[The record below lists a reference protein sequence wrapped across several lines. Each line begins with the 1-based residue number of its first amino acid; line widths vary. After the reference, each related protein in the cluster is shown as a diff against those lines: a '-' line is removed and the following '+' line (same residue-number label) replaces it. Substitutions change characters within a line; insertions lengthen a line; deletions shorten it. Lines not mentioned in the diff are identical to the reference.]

1 MVWLPL
7 QGPFIWLLAAAAE
20 KALPLVERP
29 PILAALT
36 TRGNSIQLYSHLTG
50 AAQPLTK
57 LDCTNLHLSVVA
69 SLALALSV
77 AAKRWSARARV
88 CGLALLLVFFVML
101 AVCIV
106 QLQWAAES
114 HASARLGITLYTTR
128 EKEFLDWAIRKS
140 SFAMVYLAP
149 ALLFLASYLSV
160 WSAAEPAEAGRSGKH
175 GARKPGSMSPSGTRW
190 RNVFVALAGCAG
202 AGLLLLATRAEA
214 DGSAYVEGLKKVVTL
229 NPASPRAHYRLALD
243 LEKEGRLD
251 EALDSYRTT
260 LRLKPDFVE
269 ARFGEGNIHFSKGD
283 YAQAARCYGEV
294 LERQPGNAEAR
305 FNLGATFL
313 NRGDFE
319 LAARAYETVLRA
331 DPDHAS
337 AHEGLGEALLR
348 LNRRCEA
355 LPHLVRS
362 TELDQRLAMDTTLR
376 ANISILRTHCGR
388 RE

>member
-88 CGLALLLVFFVML
+88 CGFALLLVFFVML

-114 HASARLGITLYTTR
+114 HASARLGITLYTAR

-160 WSAAEPAEAGRSGKH
+160 WSAAEPAEAGRSGKR
-175 GARKPGSMSPSGTRW
+175 GARKPGSISSSGTSW

-202 AGLLLLATRAEA
+202 AGLLLLATRG
-214 DGSAYVEGLKKVVTL
+214 DGDGTACVEGLRKIVAL
-229 NPASPRAHYRLALD
+229 NPSSARAHYSLALD

-260 LRLKPDFVE
+260 LRLRPEFVE
-269 ARFGEGNIHFSKGD
+269 ARFGEGNIYFRRGD
-283 YAQAARCYGEV
+283 YAQAERCYGEV
-294 LERQPGNAEAR
+294 LERQPGNADAR
-305 FNLGATFL
+305 CNLGTMFL
-313 NRGDFE
+313 NRGEFD
-319 LAARAYETVLRA
+319 LAARSYEDVLRV
-331 DPDHAS
+331 DPNHAS
-337 AHEGLGEALLR
+337 AHKGLGEALLR
-348 LNRRCEA
+348 LHRQCEA
-355 LPHLVRS
+355 LPHLERS
-362 TELDQRLAMDTTLR
+362 TQLDQRLAVDATLL
-376 ANISILRTHCGR
+376 ANISILRSNCE